1 MSNKVLII
9 GGVAGGASAAAR
21 LRRVDEDAEI
31 IMFERGE
38 YISFANCGLPY
49 YIGNVIDDRSKL
61 LLQTPE
67 AFNARFN
74 VDVRVQNEVTAI
86 NVTDKTVT
94 VKNHVKGETYEESYD
109 KLVISTGSS
118 PLRPPIPGIDAKNIF
133 TIWNIP
139 DTDGIKN
146 YIESHQVKK
155 AAVIGGGFIGV
166 EMAENLHE
174 LGIEVS
180 IIEMANQVMAP
191 VDFDMAQYLHKH
203 IESKDVDLVLEDG
216 VKEFISDGKKTTV
229 VTNTGKHIEA
239 DLIILSIGV
248 RPNSQLAKDAGLK
261 LNDRGGIVVDDSLL
275 TSDPHIYAVGD
286 VIEVEDYINKVP
298 TMVPLAGPANKQGR
312 MVANNIVGAKEK
324 YNGTQGTSVAKV
336 FDLTV
341 ANTGAN
347 EKTLNRL
354 GKVYGKDYLTIQIHP
369 NNHAGY
375 YPGPQQMHFKLIFEI
390 PSGKVLGAQIVGG
403 EGSDKRVDVVAA
415 SIRFGATVYDLKEL
429 ELAYAPPFSSG
440 KDPVNMA
447 GFTACNILDG
457 DQEIIRSE
465 DLDSLDPEKNL
476 ILDVRTSVEKT
487 LGYIPGSINI
497 PIDELR
503 DRISELDKNKTII
516 VSCAVGVRAWIA
528 VRILTQKGF
537 KAKNLTGGFTAYS
550 ALYYNDPEKIAYSD
564 ESMDVE
570 DEDPLSGNHPRQKV
584 TLDCTGLQCPGP
596 IMQVYNTMK
605 HISEGDTVEITA
617 TDMGFAAD
625 IGSWCQR
632 TNNTLLK
639 EEFDGKVTKVCIM
652 KGTHTEDVG
661 SANEFCTQGS
671 SSFNKEHNDKTMIV
685 FSGDLD
691 KALASF
697 IIANGAAA
705 MGRKVTMFFT
715 FWGLNILRKED
726 SPRVEKSIIEKMFG
740 WMMPKGSKKLTLSKM
755 NMGGMGT
762 KMMRMVMKD
771 KNVSSLEELIGHA
784 MANGVEMVACTM
796 SMDVMG
802 IKEEELI
809 DGVKLAGVANMLAAA
824 EESDTNLFI

>member
-21 LRRVDEDAEI
+21 LRRVDENAEI
-31 IMFERGE
+31 IMFEKGE

-49 YIGNVIDDRSKL
+49 YIGDVIDDRSKL

-86 NVTDKTVT
+86 NAADKTVT
-94 VKNHVKGETYEESYD
+94 VKNHSTGVTYDESYD
-109 KLVISTGSS
+109 KLIVSTGSS
-118 PLRPPIPGIDAKNIF
+118 PLRPPIPGIDADNIF

-146 YIESHQVKK
+146 YLESHQVKK
-155 AAVIGGGFIGV
+155 AAVIGGGFIGI

-180 IIEMANQVMAP
+180 IIEMADQVMAP

-203 IESKDVDLVLEDG
+203 IESKDVELVLGDG
-216 VKEFISDGKKTTV
+216 VKEFKSEGEKTTV
-229 VTNTGKHIEA
+229 ITSKGKEIDA
-239 DLIILSIGV
+239 DIVILSIGV
-248 RPNSQLAKDAGLK
+248 RPNSQLAKEAGLK
-261 LNDRGGIVVDDSLL
+261 LNERGGIVVDENLL

-312 MVANNIVGAKEK
+312 MAANNIMGAKEK

-354 GKVYGKDYLTIQIHP
+354 GKAYGKDYWAIQIHP

-375 YPGPQQMHFKLIFEI
+375 YPGPQQLHFKLIFEI

-403 EGSDKRVDVVAA
+403 EGSDKRVDVVAT

-457 DQEIIRSE
+457 DQEILRSE
-465 DLDSLDPEKNL
+465 EISSLDPDKNV
-476 ILDVRTSVEKT
+476 ILDVRTPVERT

-497 PIDELR
+497 PVDELR
-503 DRISELDKNKTII
+503 DRLKELDKNKNII
-516 VSCAVGVRAWIA
+516 VTCAVGIRAWAA
-528 VRILTQKGF
+528 VRILTQNGF
-537 KAKNLTGGFTAYS
+537 KAKNLTGGFTTYS
-550 ALYYNDPEKIAYSD
+550 ALYYNDPEKLAYSD
-564 ESMDVE
+564 DVPE
-570 DEDPLSGNHPRQKV
+570 GDDEDPLTENHPRQKV

-605 HISEGDTVEITA
+605 NLNAGDTVEISA

-625 IGSWCQR
+625 IGSWCRR
-632 TNNTLLK
+632 THNTLLK
-639 EEFDGKVTKVCIM
+639 EEFDGKITKVCIM
-652 KGTHTEDVG
+652 KGTHAEDVG
-661 SANEFCTQGS
+661 SANEFCSQGS
-671 SSFNKEHNDKTMIV
+671 TAPIKEMNDKTMVV

-726 SPRVEKSIIEKMFG
+726 SPAVEKSMVEKIFG
-740 WMMPKGSKKLTLSKM
+740 WMMPKGSKKLKLSKM

-762 KMMRMVMKD
+762 KMMRMVMQD
-771 KNVSSLEELIGHA
+771 KNVSSLEDLIRQA
-784 MANGVEMVACTM
+784 MSNGVEMVACTM